1 MTILSLPK
9 ERMTSFSVASS
20 RNSAKQKKSFERRS
34 RAYKS
39 GERAIHVQKQ
49 GRGFYPRPCLTKLRV
64 CLRLLDYLPRSRLGR
79 RGLQTGGRMHQPP
92 AKGRG
97 VPDRAGVG

>member
-1 MTILSLPK
+1 MTISSLPK

-39 GERAIHVQKQ
+39 GDRAIHVQKQ

-79 RGLQTGGRMHQPP
+79 RRIKSGGRMTQPP
-92 AKGRG
+92 TNSAGRTDQ
-97 VPDRAGVG
+97 V